1 MFIVLGNILVGMYL
15 PIVLAWHSRGF
26 RRWVLAPFVAVR
38 AWLPT
43 TPRQRLAWIALS
55 LTTGMCEELLF
66 RGFLIQYLMQ
76 PPFSLNFTISALIS
90 CLIFAAGHA
99 YQGRRGMLQT
109 LLFSIA
115 MVGLLLATRSL
126 VAPILVHTLVNLRI
140 ALLPSNRVR
149 VATA

>member
-1 MFIVLGNILVGMYL
+1 
-15 PIVLAWHSRGF
+15 
-26 RRWVLAPFVAVR
+26 
-38 AWLPT
+38 
-43 TPRQRLAWIALS
+43 
-55 LTTGMCEELLF
+55 
-66 RGFLIQYLMQ
+66 MQ